1 MIYEVILEC
10 MIPGE
15 VTHIRID
22 AATKH
27 GIQALADA
35 GHRTFAAEAR
45 WALSWWVANGSRDAS
60 LRAFK
65 DRQDEGSG

>member
-1 MIYEVILEC
+1 MPLV
-10 MIPGE
+10 
-15 VTHIRID
+15 HITVDI
-22 AATKH
+22 ATKD
-27 GIQALADA
+27 GMDALAKA